1 MKFYARD
8 KDKILIYSY
17 VPNETKIYDFKKREI
32 EGEKEGPHW
41 VFGHID
47 TKKDYYGGGSLEIKS
62 TDVKELKWL
71 HYIKDESKIP
81 DERKK
86 DLYESYYSANVN
98 DYYIEKG
105 LGAKKPKKGFYLET
119 YSPTDIKIDNKGII
133 LPPSINAEI
142 DKNIPNTG
150 RTYEAI
156 VINESLIML
165 ETIQLGFIYFDDD
178 REYDLINNTDVL
190 KCFEFSQEDEFN
202 ISALEILYKDETWH
216 KRADFHEPKTNI
228 FQYTLNMANKGARII
243 NRVNQLK
250 R

>member
-1 MKFYARD
+1 MKFYAKDR
-8 KDKILIYSY
+8 DKILIYSY
-17 VPNETKIYDFKKREI
+17 VPNKNKMYDFKKREI
-32 EGEKEGPHW
+32 ESEKEGPHW
-41 VFGHID
+41 VSASID
-47 TKKDYYGGGSLEIKS
+47 TKKKYYSGGGLEIKS
-62 TDVKELKWL
+62 TD
-71 HYIKDESKIP
+71 IKDAGWFYESESSISE
-81 DERKK
+81 ERKK
-86 DLYESYYSANVN
+86 ELLEAYYKASAN
-98 DYYIEKG
+98 DYYIEKSIMTS
-105 LGAKKPKKGFYLET
+105 KPATSFVLH
-119 YSPTDIKIDNKGII
+119 TDDSTVNIDIDNKGII
-133 LPPSINAEI
+133 LPPSINAKI
-142 DKNIPNTG
+142 DKDIPNSGYTN
-150 RTYEAI
+150 EAI